1 MKNKS
6 IAKKLLS
13 VVAATVMACSMAV
26 SASAFTGS
34 PAYGNTTDGT
44 YSYNCIWSTATL
56 NKAGSNKY
64 IDGYA
69 LIGRTSNKARRTI
82 AVYTC
87 IGNGSRT
94 SSRFKSTIFNKPT
107 SGPAASSTTLIAKGQ
122 AVKYSDGSTVANISK
137 SKASAYGVEATKTW
151 NYSKAITLYGTVEVR
166 YSSGSYAE
174 YTGTNNW

>member
-26 SASAFTGS
+26 SASAFTGG

-122 AVKYSDGSTVANISK
+122 AVKYSDGQRLQILVNLRHLRMELRQPK
-137 SKASAYGVEATKTW
+137 RG
-151 NYSKAITLYGTVEVR
+151 ITQKQSLCMVQLK
-166 YSSGSYAE
+166 
-174 YTGTNNW
+174 